1 MNANI
6 PRVIFKSIG
15 AYLPRNKVTNEELSK
30 KVDTSDDWI
39 RGRTGISKRALAEL
53 DETAT
58 FMGAQAASQAL
69 KRAGLSPEDI
79 DGIIVATS
87 TPDQVFP
94 ALAVRIQAELGIKS
108 AFGFDISAAC
118 SGFVYAVSVAD
129 AMLKQRLGQR
139 FLVLGVE
146 VFSRLL
152 DWTDR
157 TTCVLFGDGA
167 GAVVL
172 ESVMSSEQDGILSTK
187 ISSDGTL
194 SDILFVDGALGVPGT
209 TGKLKMQGRE
219 VFRRAVGLL
228 ASSVKETL
236 AANNMEMKDIDWLV
250 PHQANQRIIEALA
263 KNLDFPLEKV
273 ISTISEH
280 ANTSAASIPL
290 ALAHGFSD
298 GRIKKGDLILM
309 EALGGGLTWGAVL
322 LRV

>member
-1 MNANI
+1 MKPTI
-6 PRVIFKSIG
+6 PRVVFKSIG
-15 AYLPRNKVTNEELSK
+15 TYLPRNKVTNQQLAQK
-30 KVDTSDDWI
+30 IDTSDDWI
-39 RGRTGISKRALAEL
+39 RGRTGILKRSLAET

-58 FMGAQAASQAL
+58 FMGAKAAREAL
-69 KRAGLSPEDI
+69 EKAGLSPQDI
-79 DGIIVATS
+79 TGIIVATS

-94 ALAVRIQAELGIKS
+94 SLAVKIQAELGIKS
-108 AFGFDISAAC
+108 AFGFDLSAAC
-118 SGFVYAVSVAD
+118 SGFIYALSVAE
-129 AMLKQRLGQR
+129 AMLKQRPGER

-152 DWTDR
+152 DWNDR

-172 ESVMSSEQDGILSTK
+172 ESVSSSNEEGILSTK
-187 ISSDGTL
+187 IHSDGTL
-194 SDILFVDGALGVPGT
+194 SDILFIDGALGVSGT

-228 ASSVKETL
+228 SSSVRETL
-236 AANNMEMKDIDWLV
+236 ALNNVAMTDIDWLV

-263 KNLDFPLEKV
+263 RNLDFPLEKV
-273 ISTISEH
+273 ISTIADH

-290 ALAHGFSD
+290 ALAQGISD
-298 GRIKKGDLILM
+298 GRIKKGDLVLM

-322 LRV
+322 LRI